1 MTENNEMFILRL
13 FTLLPYTNQNKSS
26 VFFVYYTKQFKL
38 GSNKLYIEPSKL
50 ILVLHVY
57 TFNDYGDGHYCI
69 KRRIRYQCQPY
80 QSVLET

>member
-1 MTENNEMFILRL
+1 MKCSFYVYLHYYHIQTRIKV
-13 FTLLPYTNQNKSS
+13 LL
-26 VFFVYYTKQFKL
+26 FFVYYTKQFKL

>member
-1 MTENNEMFILRL
+1 MKCSFYVYLQYYHIQTRIKVL
-13 FTLLPYTNQNKSS
+13 FFCLLHETVQ
-26 VFFVYYTKQFKL
+26 L